1 MSTKHPHRDSS
12 YRIWLPKRNTDPN
25 TVAESSKC
33 PTFSSLLTQA
43 EDIESKHRRG
53 GFYYQMLIPV
63 ILIRTDWPRICYQGS
78 SLSACCIRAFA
89 TSFASGTCLRSPLHN
104 LKNCDSHRLPERSAA
119 ILERAAAPLFTS
131 RAELQILAGSKWQR
145 PFGFLHPCL
154 HLNCTAGSG
163 DGIRRCQNTLLYD
176 HTIGRNW
183 IMLRRMEF
191 LGALLAVVVAVAA
204 FSANAMAQTAGP
216 ATWQSDLTPITP
228 TDWNYDF
235 AAHLL
240 ERAGFG
246 GTPEEIQTLAR
257 MTPAQAVARLVR
269 FEGVPKPNLPPFEH
283 SGIHD
288 PGLEPFPP
296 SRPAVTDMAKEKG
309 EALGIKVKPTGNRR
323 LQPVVDEFFY
333 WLRAS
338 VLETNRVGYWW
349 ANRMVSS
356 PRPLEE
362 KMALFW
368 HGHFASNEA
377 KVRDYRKLLAQLEIF
392 QKQGLGNFRDL
403 TVAVAQSPS
412 MLAFLD
418 AGVNVKGA
426 SNENFAREIMEL
438 FTMGVG
444 NYTEN
449 DIREAARAFTGWNY
463 VNVNFVVNKDQH
475 DDGEKTV
482 LGKIGRFDGVDVID
496 IIMQQPCTA
505 DYIAGKIYRYFVR
518 EDLSPELQKQLGSRL
533 RNSHYEIRPLL
544 ETIFLSRDFY
554 SRASVGTQIKSPVQL
569 AVSTYHKMG
578 LANVPGVP
586 DFNQATSVLG
596 QQLFSPP
603 TVAGWPNGQ
612 SWITPGLLLERA
624 NFARDILFPDISF
637 LPPDRY
643 TGGGEIR
650 RVAERIRRGMDI
662 SMATSDETKGG
673 EMAESNKNADRDEE
687 FNTRYGS
694 FRGSQLAIQR
704 VKPIIRDTAQVN
716 LSKIVLAENPQ
727 NTTEVVDYLIRRF
740 MRVRPSDDVRRK
752 LVAFLDKELGTSDI
766 AAAQSYLDEPLRLVL
781 HLIMS
786 QPEFQLS

>member
-1 MSTKHPHRDSS
+1 
-12 YRIWLPKRNTDPN
+12 
-25 TVAESSKC
+25 
-33 PTFSSLLTQA
+33 
-43 EDIESKHRRG
+43 
-53 GFYYQMLIPV
+53 
-63 ILIRTDWPRICYQGS
+63 
-78 SLSACCIRAFA
+78 
-89 TSFASGTCLRSPLHN
+89 
-104 LKNCDSHRLPERSAA
+104 
-119 ILERAAAPLFTS
+119 
-131 RAELQILAGSKWQR
+131 
-145 PFGFLHPCL
+145 
-154 HLNCTAGSG
+154 
-163 DGIRRCQNTLLYD
+163 
-176 HTIGRNW
+176 
-183 IMLRRMEF
+183 MLRRLEF
-191 LGALLAVVVAVAA
+191 LAVLMAAAAALAA
-204 FSANAMAQTAGP
+204 CPVPAIAQTAGP
-216 ATWQSDLTPITP
+216 ATWQNDLTPIGP
-228 TDWNYDF
+228 ADWNYDF

-246 GTPEEIQTLAR
+246 GTPEEIQALAR
-257 MTPAQAVARLVR
+257 MTPAQAIARLVR
-269 FEGVPKPNLPPFEH
+269 FEGTDASKLPPFEH

-309 EALGIKVKPTGNRR
+309 EALGIKVKPAGNRR

-349 ANRMVSS
+349 ADRMVAS

-377 KVRDYRKLLAQLEIF
+377 KVRDYRKLLGQLEIF

-403 TVAVAQSPS
+403 TVAVAQSPA
-412 MLAFLD
+412 MLSFLD

-444 NYTEN
+444 NYTEK

-463 VNVNFVVNKDQH
+463 VDVNFVVNKDQH

-482 LGKIGRFDGVDVID
+482 LGKTGRFDGVEVID
-496 IIMQQPCTA
+496 IIMQQQCTA

-518 EDLSPELQKQLGSRL
+518 QDLSPELQKQLGATL
-533 RNSHYEIRPLL
+533 RDSHYEIRPLL
-544 ETIFLSRDFY
+544 EKIFLSRDFY

-569 AVSTYHKMG
+569 AVSTYHRMG

-586 DFNQATSVLG
+586 DFNQATGTLG

-603 TVAGWPNGQ
+603 TVAGWAGGQ

-637 LPPDRY
+637 LPADRY
-643 TGGGEIR
+643 IGGGEIR

-662 SMATSDETKGG
+662 STATNDETKDG
-673 EMAESNKNADRDEE
+673 EKAESNKNADRDEE

-694 FRGSQLAIQR
+694 FRGSQMALER
-704 VKPIIRDTAQVN
+704 VKPIVRDTAQVN
-716 LSKIVLAENPQ
+716 LTKMVLAQNPK
-727 NTTEVVDYLIRRF
+727 TTTQAVDYLIRRF
-740 MRVRPSDDVRRK
+740 MSVPPSDDVRRK

-766 AAAQSYLDEPLRLVL
+766 TTAQSYLDEPLRLVL

>member
-1 MSTKHPHRDSS
+1 VLRRLDLFVAFLTIIPA
-12 YRIWLPKRNTDPN
+12 ITFLP
-25 TVAESSKC
+25 V
-33 PTFSSLLTQA
+33 
-43 EDIESKHRRG
+43 
-53 GFYYQMLIPV
+53 PV
-63 ILIRTDWPRICYQGS
+63 I
-78 SLSACCIRAFA
+78 
-89 TSFASGTCLRSPLHN
+89 
-104 LKNCDSHRLPERSAA
+104 
-119 ILERAAAPLFTS
+119 
-131 RAELQILAGSKWQR
+131 
-145 PFGFLHPCL
+145 
-154 HLNCTAGSG
+154 
-163 DGIRRCQNTLLYD
+163 
-176 HTIGRNW
+176 
-183 IMLRRMEF
+183 
-191 LGALLAVVVAVAA
+191 
-204 FSANAMAQTAGP
+204 AQTAGP
-216 ATWQSDLTPITP
+216 ATWQNDLSPIGAA
-228 TDWNYDF
+228 DWNYDF

-246 GTPEEIQTLAR
+246 GTPAEIQALAG
-257 MTPAQAVARLVR
+257 MTPAQAVVRLVR
-269 FEGVPKPNLPPFEH
+269 FEGVDAGTLPAFDH

-309 EALGIKVKPTGNRR
+309 EALGIKVKPSGNRR

-338 VLETNRVGYWW
+338 ALETNRVSYWW
-349 ANRMVSS
+349 ANRMVAS

-377 KVRDYRKLLAQLEIF
+377 KVRDYRKLLGELEIF

-403 TVAVAQSPS
+403 TVAVAQSPA
-412 MLAFLD
+412 MLSFLD

-444 NYTEN
+444 NYTEK

-463 VNVNFVVNKDQH
+463 VDVNFVVNQDQH

-482 LGKIGRFDGVDVID
+482 LGKTGRFDGVDVID

-518 EDLSPELQKQLGSRL
+518 EDLSPELQKQLGATL
-533 RNSHYEIRPLL
+533 RDSHYEIRPLL
-544 ETIFLSRDFY
+544 EKIFLSRDFY

-578 LANVPGVP
+578 LSNVPGVP
-586 DFNQATSVLG
+586 DFNQATGALG

-603 TVAGWPNGQ
+603 TVAGWAGGQ

-662 SMATSDETKGG
+662 STATSDETKEG
-673 EMAESNKNADRDEE
+673 EKAESNKNADRDEE

-694 FRGSQLAIQR
+694 FRGSQMAIER
-704 VKPIIRDTAQVN
+704 VKPIVRDTAQIN
-716 LSKIVLAENPQ
+716 LTKLVMAQNPK
-727 NTTEVVDYLIRRF
+727 TTTQAVDYLIQRF
-740 MRVRPSDDVRRK
+740 MRVPPSQDVRRK
-752 LVAFLDKELGTSDI
+752 IVAFLDAELGTADI
-766 AAAQSYLDEPLRLVL
+766 TAAQSYLDEPLRLVL

-786 QPEFQLS
+786 QPEFQLG